1 MPSRRDY
8 VFREP
13 TIDERLRQVAGQS
26 LSAWRT
32 GPEATTPGEIAA
44 RDALRARY
52 LTPEILP
59 MAEYQARLQ
68 NQALGASVPAMRT
81 IPIVLSP
88 TEADYDDAIQFTR
101 WVHRVRHLSNLVSL
115 QVSGD
120 LADVRLERKLR
131 FDFAK
136 LKARGQLRSIYGSK
150 YLESMSP
157 DTHNSASAADAA
169 TGLSRSTAIDLS
181 TSTPS
186 SGKRS
191 GSRLDPVSVAR
202 KRPRRTGNPA
212 LVEPRTPTSSRNQG
226 NPSTL
231 PDTGIDPDDDVAEE
245 LVPRGTVGSH
255 ARRATPESA
264 DVAANAHADLAHEVN
279 RLHETL
285 S

>member
-1 MPSRRDY
+1 MSLGP
-8 VFREP
+8 P
-13 TIDERLRQVAGQS
+13 IDERLRQVAGQS

-32 GPEATTPGEIAA
+32 GPEATTPSEIAA
-44 RDALRARY
+44 RDALRALY
-52 LTPEILP
+52 LTPEIVP

-81 IPIVLSP
+81 IPIVLLP

-101 WVHRVRHLSNLVSL
+101 CRVRHLSNLVSL

-150 YLESMSP
+150 YLESMST
-157 DTHNSASAADAA
+157 DSASAADAA

-181 TSTPS
+181 TSTPF

-202 KRPRRTGNPA
+202 KRPRRTGSSVQG
-212 LVEPRTPTSSRNQG
+212 LSQTPTSYTTRDTHATSI
-226 NPSTL
+226 
-231 PDTGIDPDDDVAEE
+231 DTGVDRDDEASV
-245 LVPRGTVGSH
+245 
-255 ARRATPESA
+255 
-264 DVAANAHADLAHEVN
+264 
-279 RLHETL
+279 
-285 S
+285 